1 MEQLKEHAEKAKEK
15 GDGTNV
21 ELKLC
26 DEGGSS
32 ESGNTSGA
40 PSSQSGGKPGAST
53 SVPMS

>member
-1 MEQLKEHAEKAKEK
+1 LEQLKEHAEKAKEK

-26 DEGGSS
+26 DKGGSS